1 MAVLLRSLWPT
12 SITRDGTRLFG
23 FENAPK
29 IAREIILVHLTDP
42 TRPAVNPSRAQP
54 PVEEYN
60 AQISLLTGRVAA
72 AMMLAGRVGVLRT
85 MPPAPPD
92 AVTRL
97 RKAARA
103 LRIDWP
109 AEESVGALLARLRPA
124 EPRAAAFVEQA
135 ADLLRG
141 AGYTAFD
148 GAVPEQPEH
157 SAVAAPYAHVTA
169 PLRRLADRY
178 ATEVCLALHAGAEV
192 PAEVRAALPGLP
204 ETMARTDK
212 VANAAER
219 GAVDLVEAVLLR
231 GRIGQRFDAAV
242 LDVDP
247 KRNKATVALDEPAVR
262 ARCDGPLTLGER
274 TTVRL
279 IEATPET
286 RTVRFE
292 PA

>member
-1 MAVLLRSLWPT
+1 
-12 SITRDGTRLFG
+12 
-23 FENAPK
+23 
-29 IAREIILVHLTDP
+29 
-42 TRPAVNPSRAQP
+42 
-54 PVEEYN
+54 
-60 AQISLLTGRVAA
+60 
-72 AMMLAGRVGVLRT
+72 
-85 MPPAPPD
+85 MPPPPPQ
-92 AVTRL
+92 AVATL

-103 LRIDWP
+103 LRLDWP
-109 AEESVGALLARLRPA
+109 ADEPAGALLARLRPN

-157 SAVAAPYAHVTA
+157 AAVAAPYAHVTA
-169 PLRRLADRY
+169 PLRRLVDRY
-178 ATEVCLALHAGAEV
+178 ATEVCLALHGGREV
-192 PAEVRAALPGLP
+192 PAEVRSALAGLP
-204 ETMARTDK
+204 ETMSRTDK

-231 GRIGQRFDAAV
+231 GRIGQRFEAAV
-242 LDVDP
+242 VDVDP
-247 KRNKATVALDEPAVR
+247 KRGRCTVALDEPAVR
-262 ARCDGPLTLGER
+262 ARCDGLLTLGER

-279 IEATPET
+279 VEATPET

>member
-1 MAVLLRSLWPT
+1 
-12 SITRDGTRLFG
+12 
-23 FENAPK
+23 
-29 IAREIILVHLTDP
+29 
-42 TRPAVNPSRAQP
+42 
-54 PVEEYN
+54 
-60 AQISLLTGRVAA
+60 
-72 AMMLAGRVGVLRT
+72 
-85 MPPAPPD
+85 
-92 AVTRL
+92 
-97 RKAARA
+97 
-103 LRIDWP
+103 
-109 AEESVGALLARLRPA
+109 
-124 EPRAAAFVEQA
+124 
-135 ADLLRG
+135 
-141 AGYTAFD
+141 
-148 GAVPEQPEH
+148 
-157 SAVAAPYAHVTA
+157 
-169 PLRRLADRY
+169 LADRY

-204 ETMARTDK
+204 ETMARTDR